1 MKSEEANEESATNTA
16 EKKEAATSATEEP
29 KAEASPPSP
38 SEQPQAQESAPASKG
53 TEETAPAAKDS
64 DSPPSESEAPPEKG
78 GTEEPAAAQGE
89 PKPKEVPA
97 AAVGGFSDKQRP
109 AKPHVRPRG
118 VEPELWIPKTRL
130 GKMVKDG
137 EITNI
142 SDALNQGLPLREP
155 EIVDILLPD
164 LDDEVLDVN
173 MVQRMTDS
181 GRRVKF
187 AITTVVGNK
196 DGYVGLGHSKGKE
209 VGPAIRKAIDNAKV
223 NIMEIKRGCGSWECG
238 CDKAHSLPF
247 VVKGK
252 SGSTEVHLKPAPKG
266 IDLAVGNIAKHIL
279 RLAGIKDAWGFT
291 KGETRTTINYAKAI
305 IAALRKTAEMKLTD
319 DQMQKLHIIKG
330 SLGELRPEG
339 EGAEAGLEEKPE
351 AAPEA
356 EVKPAPT
363 TAAPSASPPPP
374 PTPPEQPEVLTE
386 STEAKAAKPK
396 PEDKD
401 KK

>member
-1 MKSEEANEESATNTA
+1 MKSEAKDESTPDPEDKTESEPSSPEE
-16 EKKEAATSATEEP
+16 E
-29 KAEASPPSP
+29 KAEASSAQAPSKEAAPSEEPTKASVPVTKEQSPDKAEEGGSKDAEGKVAVSAEHAVKDKVADLKVPSP
-38 SEQPQAQESAPASKG
+38 
-53 TEETAPAAKDS
+53 
-64 DSPPSESEAPPEKG
+64 EK
-78 GTEEPAAAQGE
+78 
-89 PKPKEVPA
+89 PKPQVP
-97 AAVGGFSDKQRP
+97 V
-109 AKPHVRPRG
+109 RG
-118 VEPELWIPKTRL
+118 VEPELWKPKTRL
-130 GKMVKDG
+130 GHMVKDG

-187 AITTVVGNK
+187 SITTVVGNK

-209 VGPAIRKAIDNAKV
+209 VGPAIRKAIDNAKI

-252 SGSTEVHLKPAPKG
+252 SGSTVVHLKPAPQG
-266 IDLAVGNIAKHIL
+266 INLAVGNIAKHVL

-305 IAALRKTAEMKLTD
+305 IAALRKTTEMKVTES
-319 DQMQKLHIIKG
+319 QMQKLHIIKG
-330 SLGELRPEG
+330 SLGEMREGGEDAEVESETKPDDTPKPAQPAPSVTPPSSEPEP
-339 EGAEAGLEEKPE
+339 ASSH
-351 AAPEA
+351 EA
-356 EVKPAPT
+356 E
-363 TAAPSASPPPP
+363 
-374 PTPPEQPEVLTE
+374 
-386 STEAKAAKPK
+386 AAKPSPK
-396 PEDKD
+396 EKDNIDKEATS
-401 KK
+401 